1 MVSCSLFVSN
11 TGSYSTY
18 FHFQNPL
25 ILDSTAE
32 KDKVQGILKRMLNQI
47 EGLQKQAFTYKS
59 YQKNF
64 KVEVTK
70 FDALEEVHAEL
81 KLKELLWSAL
91 DEWDNH
97 INEWMSVSI

>member
-1 MVSCSLFVSN
+1 
-11 TGSYSTY
+11 
-18 FHFQNPL
+18 
-25 ILDSTAE
+25 
-32 KDKVQGILKRMLNQI
+32 MLNQI

-81 KLKELLWSAL
+81 KLKELLWSAI

-97 INEWMSVSI
+97 VNNWMSVSMDQRRVRS